1 MTTGQPAT
9 GQPPLGGWIA
19 SVEAAPG
26 IPLLR
31 WASRARSI
39 AGIEKELA
47 RIWAQP
53 DLGTDV
59 SGDGRPDRHVAAR
72 TSVLNLVV
80 VARRPELGERCAAT
94 ISQLAG
100 RHPSRTLIL
109 SPADPDGPAWLDGQI
124 QAHCVLPRKDAPEIC
139 AEIIYLTAGGEAGRH
154 LQAIVAPLLVHDL
167 PVTVWWPGEPPFG
180 TPMANDVVAL
190 ADRIIVDGSSWSG
203 DGLAR
208 LRAMAALFRDPM
220 LAVTDFAL
228 NRQTRWREAIAST
241 FDMPDLLPFVGS
253 LRSIQVTYATRG
265 DHGAGGSTNI
275 VKPLYHVAWLASRL
289 GMSVGQPLTVGA
301 TGWAGKILTARLRD
315 GRNHVEVELRP
326 VTSEAPSGT
335 TLRVDLA
342 ASRRGSEL
350 DVSVTAEAET
360 VRVRAWRDGTD
371 VLDRTFRAARKT
383 DVDLLADAI
392 EVTGR
397 DPVSTDAIRTA
408 AELAG

>member
-1 MTTGQPAT
+1 MTTT
-9 GQPPLGGWIA
+9 EPPMGGWIA
-19 SVEAAPG
+19 SVEAQPG
-26 IPLLR
+26 TPVMR

-39 AGIEKELA
+39 AEIEKELA

-53 DLGTDV
+53 DLGADV
-59 SGDGRPDRHVAAR
+59 AGDGTVARHVAAR

-80 VARRPELGERCAAT
+80 VARRPEIGEHCAAT
-94 ISQLAG
+94 ISQLTG

-139 AEIIYLTAGGEAGRH
+139 AEIIYLTAGGEAGQH

-180 TPMANDVVAL
+180 TRMADDVVAL
-190 ADRIIVDGSSWSG
+190 ADRVIVDGSSWSG

-208 LRAMAALFRDPM
+208 LRGMAALFHDPA
-220 LAVTDFAL
+220 LAVADFAL
-228 NRQTRWREAIAST
+228 SRQSRWREAIAST

-253 LRSIQVTYATRG
+253 IRSIEVTYAAHDQQAISGT
-265 DHGAGGSTNI
+265 TNV

-289 GMSVGQPLTVGA
+289 DLAVVRPLTGGA
-301 TGWAGKILTARLRD
+301 TGWAGQILQATLRS
-315 GRNHVEVELRP
+315 GRQDIQVELRP
-326 VTSEAPSGT
+326 VRSEAPSGT
-335 TLRVDLA
+335 TLRVDIA
-342 ASRRGSEL
+342 AIRRGSEL
-350 DVSVTAEAET
+350 DVSVTAEEET
-360 VRVRAWRDGTD
+360 VRVTARRDGED

-383 DVDLLADAI
+383 EADLLADAI

-397 DPVSTDAIRTA
+397 DPVSTDAIRVA

>member
-1 MTTGQPAT
+1 MDMTASE
-9 GQPPLGGWIA
+9 PPPGGWIA

-26 IPLLR
+26 IPVLR
-31 WASRARSI
+31 WASRAKSI
-39 AGIEKELA
+39 ADIEKELA

-53 DLGTDV
+53 DLRTDV
-59 SGDGRPDRHVAAR
+59 SGDGRSDRHVAAR

-94 ISQLAG
+94 ISQLTG

-139 AEIIYLTAGGEAGRH
+139 AEIIYLTAGGEAGQH

-180 TPMANDVVAL
+180 TRMADDVVAM
-190 ADRIIVDGSSWSG
+190 ADRIIVDGATWSG

-208 LRAMAALFRDPM
+208 LRRMAALFGDPT

-228 NRQTRWREAIAST
+228 TRQSRWREAIAST
-241 FDMPDLLPFVGS
+241 FDMPDLLPYVNS
-253 LRSIQVTYATRG
+253 IRSIQVSYSAHDDSGVGGAT
-265 DHGAGGSTNI
+265 NVI
-275 VKPLYHVAWLASRL
+275 KPLYHIAWLASRL
-289 GMSVGQPLTVGA
+289 GMTVEKPLTAGA
-301 TGWAGKILTARLRD
+301 TGWSGQILSATLRS
-315 GRNHVEVELRP
+315 GRRQIVAELRP
-326 VTSEAPSGT
+326 VTSEAASGT
-335 TLRVDLA
+335 TLRVDITA
-342 ASRRGSEL
+342 TRGRSEL
-350 DVSVTAEAET
+350 NVSVTAEADT
-360 VRVRAWRDGTD
+360 VHCRAWQDGEP
-371 VLDRTFRAARKT
+371 VLDRTFLAARKT

-397 DPVSTDAIRTA
+397 DPVGTDAIRVA